1 MGKTFKKSDINK
13 YLDNKKTKLSEENVN
28 EFINPN
34 GSLISPTNNYKQSR
48 NFVKSKKTTDDYVRN
63 STQGPEAYFV
73 YGGPYYGINYTKI
86 VREEEDILDLDT
98 NDEFYDELNVV
109 PTKKYSRDDNDR
121 KNREAKMM
129 ADKDITN
136 HYLKQSDPVY
146 DHLPSEKWRG
156 YKLPYDTTLDIDVF
170 ESEESM
176 KTLVDEIVMK
186 NKTVNKGIVKRMK
199 EVDLMV
205 EPSSI
210 PDISELKTNY
220 EKPMIVRKINS
231 LLDLINKE
239 NIKGTELSIVLNHLI
254 NNLDIYSID
263 DEHRQLIG
271 DKIKYGEEKGK

>member
-1 MGKTFKKSDINK
+1 MRKTFKKSDINK
-13 YLDNKKTKLSEENVN
+13 YLDTKKTKLSEEKVN

-34 GSLISPTNNYKQSR
+34 GSLISPTNNYKQNR

-98 NDEFYDELNVV
+98 NDELYDELNVV
-109 PTKKYSRDDNDR
+109 PTKKYSRDENDR
-121 KNREAKMM
+121 KNREAKMI
-129 ADKDITN
+129 ADKDISS
-136 HYLKQSDPVY
+136 HYLKKSDPVY

-176 KTLVDEIVMK
+176 KSLVDEIVMK

-199 EVDLMV
+199 EVDLMI

-254 NNLDIYSID
+254 NNLDIYTID
-263 DEHRQLIG
+263 EEHRQLIG

>member
-1 MGKTFKKSDINK
+1 MDVE
-13 YLDNKKTKLSEENVN
+13 DN
-28 EFINPN
+28 
-34 GSLISPTNNYKQSR
+34 
-48 NFVKSKKTTDDYVRN
+48 
-63 STQGPEAYFV
+63 
-73 YGGPYYGINYTKI
+73 
-86 VREEEDILDLDT
+86 
-98 NDEFYDELNVV
+98 FYDELNVV
-109 PTKKYSRDDNDR
+109 PTKKYSRDENER

-129 ADKDITN
+129 ADKDISS
-136 HYLKQSDPVY
+136 HYFKQSDPVY

-156 YKLPYDTTLDIDVF
+156 YKLPYDTSFDDNVF
-170 ESEESM
+170 EGEESM
-176 KTLVDEIVMK
+176 KSLVDEIVMK

-199 EVDLMV
+199 EVDLMI

-239 NIKGTELSIVLNHLI
+239 NIKGTELTIVLNHLI

-263 DEHRQLIG
+263 EEHRELIG

>member
-1 MGKTFKKSDINK
+1 MRKTFKKSDINK
-13 YLDNKKTKLSEENVN
+13 YLDTKKTKLSEEKVN

-34 GSLISPTNNYKQSR
+34 GSLISPTNNYKQNR

-98 NDEFYDELNVV
+98 NDELYDELNVV
-109 PTKKYSRDDNDR
+109 PTKKYSRDENDR

-129 ADKDITN
+129 ADKDISS
-136 HYLKQSDPVY
+136 HYLKKSDPVY

-176 KTLVDEIVMK
+176 KSLVDEIVMK

-199 EVDLMV
+199 EVDLMI

-239 NIKGTELSIVLNHLI
+239 NIKGTELTIVLNHLI

>member
-1 MGKTFKKSDINK
+1 MRKTFKKSDINK
-13 YLDNKKTKLSEENVN
+13 YLDTKKTKLSEEKVN

-34 GSLISPTNNYKQSR
+34 GSLISPTNNYKQNR

-98 NDEFYDELNVV
+98 NDELYDELNVV
-109 PTKKYSRDDNDR
+109 PTKKYSRDENDR

-129 ADKDITN
+129 ADKDISS
-136 HYLKQSDPVY
+136 HYLKKSDPVY

-176 KTLVDEIVMK
+176 KSLVDEIVMK

-199 EVDLMV
+199 EVDLMI

-239 NIKGTELSIVLNHLI
+239 NIKGTELTIVLNHLI

-271 DKIKYGEEKGK
+271 DKIKYGDEKGK